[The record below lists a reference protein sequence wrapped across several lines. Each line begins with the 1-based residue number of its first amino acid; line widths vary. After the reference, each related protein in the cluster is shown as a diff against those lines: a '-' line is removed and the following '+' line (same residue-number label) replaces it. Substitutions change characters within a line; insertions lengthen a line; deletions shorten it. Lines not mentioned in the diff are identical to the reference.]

1 MGIVE
6 ITVFLILGYI
16 FYWLFFK
23 GNAWPILF
31 FIFGIF
37 GGNILITKYFP
48 SSNAPIMTFLNY
60 PISWATFIGGIV
72 ALLAIGKI
80 MNLNDGD

>member
-6 ITVFLILGYI
+6 ITVFVILGYL
-16 FYWLFFK
+16 FYFLFIK

-37 GGNILITKYFP
+37 GGNIIITRYFP
-48 SSNAPIMTFLNY
+48 TSSATIMTFMNY
-60 PISWATFIGGIV
+60 KISWAIFISGVII
-72 ALLAIGKI
+72 LLAIGKFV
-80 MNLNDGD
+80 NDDGD